1 MIYIELAEQG
11 LAVAQLNAAVLLDK
25 YTIFPSTDLSRLL
38 LGQTNVSPPFNLN
51 KHLAFKYYTMAAMQK
66 ETEDEASLKLGD
78 FYYSG

>member
-25 YTIFPSTDLSRLL
+25 YNIFSTDVSRLL
-38 LGQTNVSPPFNLN
+38 LGQANVSAPFNLN